1 MKFVQ
6 RTKIN
11 YLLVISITIFLSW
24 AFFSKNENKFV
35 SATNNSIESVVTVYT
50 YGGNRSYANNSIGSG
65 VIFSEDGY
73 IVTNTHIISGNKLI
87 KVKLHTGEEID
98 ANLIGADVNAD
109 IAVLKINSN
118 SVLKPINVSNSDDL
132 KIGDKVLA
140 IGNPYGIG
148 ISVSSGIISA
158 TGRDYG
164 NPYLELIQTDAA
176 INPGN
181 SGGALIN
188 ENGNLIGINTK
199 IFSRTGAY
207 QGLGFAIPSNN
218 IVQIASEIIQYGEI
232 RAGWIGNFRVA
243 PIRLRLN
250 NNLINGLR
258 IVEIDSVG
266 PLYEKGASVNDVIIR
281 INNNE
286 GSWKN
291 LTSSLK
297 FAGLGN
303 NISFEIFS
311 GNNTFKSIEIESS
324 EIQELNRMGCNI
336 QINGNQAVI
345 EGVDSLYG
353 AEVMAT
359 DLRASASLI
368 LAGLCAKGE
377 TKVDRIYHIDRG
389 YERIEEKLNYL
400 GANIIRLPS

>member
-87 KVKLHTGEEID
+87 KVKLHTGEEFD

-232 RAGWIGNFRVA
+232 RSGWIGNFRVA

-311 GNNTFKSIEIESS
+311 SNNTFKSIEIESS
-324 EIQELNRMGCNI
+324 EIKELTR
-336 QINGNQAVI
+336 
-345 EGVDSLYG
+345 
-353 AEVMAT
+353 
-359 DLRASASLI
+359 
-368 LAGLCAKGE
+368 
-377 TKVDRIYHIDRG
+377 
-389 YERIEEKLNYL
+389 
-400 GANIIRLPS
+400 

>member
-35 SATNNSIESVVTVYT
+35 SATNNSIESVVSVYT

-232 RAGWIGNFRVA
+232 RSGWIGNFRVV

-266 PLYEKGASVNDVIIR
+266 PLYEKGASINDVIIQ
-281 INNNE
+281 INDNE
-286 GSWKN
+286 SNWKN

-311 GNNTFKSIEIESS
+311 SNSTFKTIEIESS
-324 EIQELNRMGCNI
+324 EIEELAR
-336 QINGNQAVI
+336 
-345 EGVDSLYG
+345 
-353 AEVMAT
+353 
-359 DLRASASLI
+359 
-368 LAGLCAKGE
+368 
-377 TKVDRIYHIDRG
+377 
-389 YERIEEKLNYL
+389 
-400 GANIIRLPS
+400 

>member
-87 KVKLHTGEEID
+87 KVKLHTGEEFD

-118 SVLKPINVSNSDDL
+118 SLLKPINVSNSDDL

-232 RAGWIGNFRVA
+232 RSGWIGNFRVA

-258 IVEIDSVG
+258 IVEIDSIG

-303 NISFEIFS
+303 NISFEIVS
-311 GNNTFKSIEIESS
+311 SNNTFKSIEIESS
-324 EIQELNRMGCNI
+324 EIKELTR
-336 QINGNQAVI
+336 
-345 EGVDSLYG
+345 
-353 AEVMAT
+353 
-359 DLRASASLI
+359 
-368 LAGLCAKGE
+368 
-377 TKVDRIYHIDRG
+377 
-389 YERIEEKLNYL
+389 
-400 GANIIRLPS
+400 

>member
-35 SATNNSIESVVTVYT
+35 FATNNSIESVVSVYT

-73 IVTNTHIISGNKLI
+73 IVTNTHIISGNQLI
-87 KVKLHTGEEID
+87 KVKLHNGEEID

-232 RAGWIGNFRVA
+232 RSGWIGNFRVA

-266 PLYEKGASVNDVIIR
+266 PLYEKGATVNDVIIR

-303 NISFEIFS
+303 NISFEIIS
-311 GNNTFKSIEIESS
+311 SNNTFKSIEIESS
-324 EIQELNRMGCNI
+324 EIKELTR
-336 QINGNQAVI
+336 
-345 EGVDSLYG
+345 
-353 AEVMAT
+353 
-359 DLRASASLI
+359 
-368 LAGLCAKGE
+368 
-377 TKVDRIYHIDRG
+377 
-389 YERIEEKLNYL
+389 
-400 GANIIRLPS
+400 